1 MAKSKGLKSL
11 TAGSKLVQQIQRNS
25 QHFDNLTSD
34 QVDLLF
40 NCDSVQISIWLR
52 GDKKDSQ
59 QFRDLVKLKKQT
71 DLLSTEDLNAITKA
85 LNAQVLSAVIRQ
97 NQKALADLA
106 KRDNIVK
113 TSSNETF
120 KDFIVKNRAK
130 LGAEFA
136 QFTDFLLEETI
147 SAIPPNQFETLKID
161 IVQSRPVIKPKPKAL
176 QAAEKSVINP
186 VKPVVQADA
195 QLQENQTMAP
205 QALPMRRPVPPV
217 APKPKTHQATE
228 VRRVGL
234 VVEKSPELPAA
245 AQPAQVAAV
254 VKSPSSESG
263 DNAQDLS
270 VNTVSEVA
278 NAVAGHVGDLA
289 ARAVPLQ
296 AGEVA
301 ATENVLSG
309 VVAAIPSEGASVKK
323 RTPPSPPPRTTS
335 LSKKVVPPGTTNTAV
350 QTPPPV
356 DAQTPPSVA
365 VVAPQQTSLDRIKSA
380 INDLS
385 LYPEN
390 EHPALITLIERILGE
405 SPERIELLVK
415 GDSSGSFEVN
425 SNNLRLLLDAK
436 TEFQLVKLAHLFK
449 LDASYQEGLTQLAAE
464 NDCHVRIP
472 DGPIPENLSREL
484 SKGEVAAWNAVC
496 KITET
501 LKTNVSFTSAEKW
514 ALFMFIQENKDQNLM
529 QFTENLLKKT
539 DLGQTDDLK
548 NARTKLQEEQV
559 KKVLTPDE
567 WAYIKGQFQRDTFID
582 AGSYQKTL
590 TARKDIVDDAVDK
603 YEKFRTQEKA
613 VFNELD
619 KLAQVDMV
627 QWMSPGFQ
635 AIARKRA
642 EQLEKPFENFS
653 KTCAIACDLLQKL
666 QQRYQHLLE
675 SLPEPDPDPAN
686 AAWLDGSRIDD
697 KGQLKAIQQH
707 RKDLESQLAK
717 IGVQLQKYEALYHRI
732 NGNPL
737 TPGDGPYER
746 ALRQGIL
753 PAIREANDPQR
764 MWHLD
769 KSPFAFT
776 YTDIGPDGVKGG
788 AIRKEAT
795 ALQAL
800 QSNAQPDNYFL
811 ESEKLPQGSVREYK
825 MSYTGRTD
833 QGAAAPNQEA
843 IFTES
848 HGPARDV
855 SDSYTRSAVPITMT
869 VKKFPNDG
877 DEKAQV
883 EFALAFASQMLVSMG
898 HRPSVA
904 GKNPIYLSGY
914 DKNEL
919 GMIWAALQVLGK
931 SHPKYQFG
939 PKSVE
944 VLALAY
950 FNPAKEGKDFLKKFK
965 DHGGVV
971 ANAQQAMSQLYTKAL
986 EPVVQNP
993 DGQPKKTPNS
1003 DIKQRLFAIK
1013 ALGEKISKKET
1024 ELNYLKSPLKPI
1036 K

>member
-1 MAKSKGLKSL
+1 MAKSKGLKSP
-11 TAGSKLVQQIQRNS
+11 TTGSELVQQIQRNS

-40 NCDSVQISIWLR
+40 NCDSVKISIWLH
-52 GDKKDSQ
+52 GENTDSKK
-59 QFRDLVKLKKQT
+59 FRDLVKLEKQT
-71 DLLSTEDLNAITKA
+71 VLLSSEDLNGITKA

-97 NQKALADLA
+97 KHPALADLA
-106 KRDNIVK
+106 KRDNTPKIS
-113 TSSNETF
+113 TNETF
-120 KDFIVKNRAK
+120 KDFIVKNRAQ
-130 LGAEFA
+130 LGSKFA
-136 QFTDFLLEETI
+136 QFTGYLLEETI
-147 SAIPPNQFETLKID
+147 SAIPQTQFEKLKTD
-161 IVQSRPVIKPKPKAL
+161 IVQSRPVIKPKPIAAKPNSKSEVTQPVEPVVPLAASQPPADDAAAKNAAALAPVQEERPAPVPPLGSSSLPTTGAVPNAAKPNSEPEVIEPVTPVVEPAVNVSAL
-176 QAAEKSVINP
+176 QPPADYASAKNAAALAP
-186 VKPVVQADA
+186 VKERGLA
-195 QLQENQTMAP
+195 
-205 QALPMRRPVPPV
+205 PVPPV
-217 APKPKTHQATE
+217 RSKT
-228 VRRVGL
+228 G
-234 VVEKSPELPAA
+234 
-245 AQPAQVAAV
+245 
-254 VKSPSSESG
+254 
-263 DNAQDLS
+263 
-270 VNTVSEVA
+270 
-278 NAVAGHVGDLA
+278 
-289 ARAVPLQ
+289 AVPN
-296 AGEVA
+296 A
-301 ATENVLSG
+301 A
-309 VVAAIPSEGASVKK
+309 
-323 RTPPSPPPRTTS
+323 
-335 LSKKVVPPGTTNTAV
+335 
-350 QTPPPV
+350 
-356 DAQTPPSVA
+356 
-365 VVAPQQTSLDRIKSA
+365 APQQAGQSGLPPSAVGQLPGASAAPPPATTLPVQPPAPPAVAVAPSTELDLIKTA
-380 INDLS
+380 INRLS

-501 LKTNVSFTSAEKW
+501 LKTNVSFTPDEKW
-514 ALFMFIQENKDQNLM
+514 ALFTFIRENKDQNLM
-529 QFTENLLKKT
+529 QFTENLLKKK

-548 NARTKLQEEQV
+548 NAQTKLQEEQV

-567 WAYIKGQFQRDTFID
+567 WAYIKGQYQRD
-582 AGSYQKTL
+582 ALVSAAYQPTL
-590 TARKDIVDDAVDK
+590 TDRKAIVGEAENK
-603 YEKFRTQEKA
+603 YKEFRTHEKS

-619 KLAQVDMV
+619 KLAQLDMV
-627 QWMSPGFQ
+627 QWMSPEFQ

-642 EQLEKPFENFS
+642 EQLEKPFEEFS
-653 KTCAIACDLLQKL
+653 KTCAIACNLLQEL

-675 SLPEPDPDPAN
+675 SLPAAPDLKN
-686 AAWLDGSRIDD
+686 TGSLDGKPITD
-697 KGQLKAIQQH
+697 KQQLKAIQQH
-707 RKDLESQLAK
+707 RKDIKSQLDK
-717 IGVQLQKYEALYHRI
+717 IRGQLQKYEELYHRI

-737 TPGDGPYER
+737 TPGNGPYER

-753 PAIREANDPQR
+753 PAIREANDPQK

-776 YTDIGPDGVKGG
+776 YTDIKPDGTKT
-788 AIRKEAT
+788 AITRKEAT

-800 QSNAQPDNYFL
+800 QSNAEPDNYFL

-1024 ELNYLKSPLKPI
+1024 ELNDLKSPLKPI

>member
-1 MAKSKGLKSL
+1 MAKSKGLKSP
-11 TAGSKLVQQIQRNS
+11 TTGSELVQQIQKNS

-40 NCDSVQISIWLR
+40 NCDSVQIKIWLS
-52 GDKKDSQ
+52 GEKKDSKK
-59 QFRDLVKLKKQT
+59 FRDLVKLTKQT

-85 LNAQVLSAVIRQ
+85 LNAQVLLAVIRQ
-97 NQKALADLA
+97 KKQTLADLA
-106 KRDNIVK
+106 KRENILK
-113 TSSNETF
+113 ILTNQTL
-120 KDFIVKNRAK
+120 KDFIVKNRAE
-130 LGAEFA
+130 LGTEFA
-136 QFTDFLLEETI
+136 QVTDSLLEETI
-147 SAIPPNQFETLKID
+147 SAIPPNQFETLKKD
-161 IVQSRPVIKPKPKAL
+161 MVQSRPVIKPKPKQR
-176 QAAEKSVINP
+176 QAAGEPVINP
-186 VKPVVQADA
+186 VKPV
-195 QLQENQTMAP
+195 
-205 QALPMRRPVPPV
+205 
-217 APKPKTHQATE
+217 
-228 VRRVGL
+228 GL
-234 VVEKSPELPAA
+234 VAEDTPKLPAA

-309 VVAAIPSEGASVKK
+309 VVAATPSEGASVKK
-323 RTPPSPPPRTTS
+323 GPPPPTPSKTS
-335 LSKKVVPPGTTNTAV
+335 LPKKVVPPGTTNTAV

-390 EHPALITLIERILGE
+390 QHPALITLIERILVE

-436 TEFQLVKLAHLFK
+436 TEFQRVKLAHLFK

-472 DGPIPENLSREL
+472 DGPNPGYVL

-501 LKTNVSFTSAEKW
+501 LKTNVSFTPDEKW
-514 ALFMFIQENKDQNLM
+514 ALFMFIRENKDQNLM
-529 QFTENLLKKT
+529 QFTENLLKKK

-548 NARTKLQEEQV
+548 NAQTKLQEEQV

-567 WAYIKGQFQRDTFID
+567 WAYIKGQYQRD
-582 AGSYQKTL
+582 ALVSAAYQPTL
-590 TARKDIVDDAVDK
+590 TDRKAIVGEAENK
-603 YEKFRTQEKA
+603 YKEFRTHEKS

-619 KLAQVDMV
+619 KLAQLDMV
-627 QWMSPGFQ
+627 QWMSPEFQ

-642 EQLEKPFENFS
+642 EQLEKPFEEFS

-675 SLPEPDPDPAN
+675 SLPEPDPAN
-686 AAWLDGSRIDD
+686 AAWLDGSCIDD

-753 PAIREANDPQR
+753 PAIREANDPQK

-776 YTDIGPDGVKGG
+776 YTDIKPDGTKT
-788 AIRKEAT
+788 AITRKEAT

-800 QSNAQPDNYFL
+800 QSNAEPDNYFL

-986 EPVVQNP
+986 EPVVQNR
-993 DGQPKKTPNS
+993 

-1024 ELNYLKSPLKPI
+1024 NEELEKLQKPLKPI
-1036 K
+1036 I